1 MQSKNVGE
9 SINFA
14 VQGIVF
20 GLVTQ
25 RNMKIHLLLGILVL
39 ILGISMNVSRIEL
52 LVLFLTIG
60 LVISAEMM
68 NTAVEEVV
76 NLITQEYHPI
86 AERAK
91 NVAAGAVLISSVIAL
106 FVGYFVFADRLMDFQ
121 PGWIAQTYDSA
132 HLTVAALG
140 VVLVAVIGLK
150 AFLGHGDVL
159 RGGMPSGH
167 SAAAFCLATAIFF
180 SHQGFAGFAA
190 YGLAAMVAHSR
201 IQGRIHNV
209 IETVAGSLVGFLV
222 TLLFFQIKG

>member
-1 MQSKNVGE
+1 MQSKNLGE

-14 VQGIVF
+14 VQGIVY
-20 GLVTQ
+20 GLATQ
-25 RNMKIHLLLGILVL
+25 RNMKVHLLLGILVL
-39 ILGISMNVSRIEL
+39 ILGITMNVSRIEL
-52 LVLFLTIG
+52 LVLFLTVG
-60 LVISAEMM
+60 LVISAELM

-76 NLITQEYHPI
+76 NLITQEYHPL

-91 NVAAGAVLISSVIAL
+91 NVAAGAVLVSSVIAL

-121 PGWIAQTYDSA
+121 PAWIAQTYDRA
-132 HLTVAALG
+132 HLTVAALA

-150 AFLGHGDVL
+150 AFSGHADVL

-180 SHQGFAGFAA
+180 TYQGFAGYAA
-190 YGLAAMVAHSR
+190 YGLAGMVAHSR
-201 IQGRIHNV
+201 VQGRIHSV
-209 IETVAGSLVGFLV
+209 IETVAGGLVGFLV